1 MKTTAKRKAKEVMI
15 ADCKH
20 SGMGAISTKAYED
33 FSSRIKSTLAF
44 DEKACEDA
52 MVMLFNTLYGLDP
65 ENGIEDCSEMA
76 RIAFRMIRPEIEKAM
91 RRSRMARERAQR
103 RKAGKGAT
111 TTQKKH
117 PNYMT
122 ISKVGAQ
129 HIAPAN
135 KQSNSEPSASP
146 CGLASDGIAGGDT
159 LSLTGP
165 VEEHANLPRMV
176 SPKAMRCG

>member
-20 SGMGAISTKAYED
+20 SGMGAISTKAYEN

-103 RKAGKGAT
+103 RKAGKGA
-111 TTQKKH
+111 H
-117 PNYMT
+117 PTKEAPQLYDYQQ
-122 ISKVGAQ
+122 SRGAI
-129 HIAPAN
+129 HCAR
-135 KQSNSEPSASP
+135 KQ
-146 CGLASDGIAGGDT
+146 T
-159 LSLTGP
+159 
-165 VEEHANLPRMV
+165 
-176 SPKAMRCG
+176 K